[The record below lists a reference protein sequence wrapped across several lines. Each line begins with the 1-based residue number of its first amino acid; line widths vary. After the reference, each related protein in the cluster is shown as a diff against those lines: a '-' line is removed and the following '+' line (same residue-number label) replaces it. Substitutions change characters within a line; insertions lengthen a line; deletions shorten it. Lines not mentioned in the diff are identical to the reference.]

1 MIGSII
7 WLVILVIIVVRISD
21 RKKGIRRTSPATRQ
35 RQQSGAQQ
43 QSEHRQTDR
52 QWESGGHVSQEELKR
67 RLQEKYGTRKPKT
80 SESVKPNTNTVSAE
94 RNNVSASVS
103 SKGNIRTEKTET
115 YPVASRGS
123 TRTGKTEMYPAA
135 SLGNTGYQK
144 SDILNRASQNVEE
157 TEDDMLQMPKE
168 NDLMKMVNDI
178 MAKGVDTSIPFER
191 DFIAEGMDIVNRITL

>member
-21 RKKGIRRTSPATRQ
+21 RKKGIRRTSLATRQ

-67 RLQEKYGTRKPKT
+67 RLQEKYRTKPKA
-80 SESVKPNTNTVSAE
+80 SGSVKPNMNTISGEGNSDSGASA
-94 RNNVSASVS
+94 
-103 SKGNIRTEKTET
+103 SKGNIRTGKTENHST
-115 YPVASRGS
+115 ASRGNI
-123 TRTGKTEMYPAA
+123 RTEKAETYHDTSQG
-135 SLGNTGYQK
+135 STGYQK
-144 SDILNRASQNVEE
+144 SDILIRASQNVEE
-157 TEDDMLQMPKE
+157 TEADMIQMPE
-168 NDLMKMVNDI
+168 DNDLMKMVNDI